1 VAKVFALFKI
11 NKIQNQSDTMKKLLF
26 AALSVFLLYGC
37 NQKEQNEDQDQATDP
52 LHEQTTQMLA
62 IHDSIMPH
70 MDKLMDLKKQLK
82 EDLKRTDSLL
92 LLQSGSGLNTHK
104 AEAVLLVSQLDSADH
119 AMMGWMHGF
128 KMDTLKKLNEAEA
141 ETYIARQKKDIEA
154 VRNLMNK
161 SIADAN
167 RFIEKIER

>member
-1 VAKVFALFKI
+1 
-11 NKIQNQSDTMKKLLF
+11 MGKLLF
-26 AALSVFLLYGC
+26 AALSVLLLYGC
-37 NQKEQNEDQDQATDP
+37 NQKGKNEDQHEATNP
-52 LHEQTTQMLA
+52 LQEQTTQLLA

-82 EDLKRTDSLL
+82 EDVKRTDSLL
-92 LLQSGSGLNTHK
+92 LLQSGSGLKSHK
-104 AEAVLLVSQLDSADH
+104 AEAMLLVSQLDSAGH

-141 ETYIARQKKDIEA
+141 GTYIAGQKKDIEA

-167 RFIEKIER
+167 RFIEKSKK